1 MPRLQKLTVDFL
13 PGNIVRQG
21 PNSLAFFTH
30 TANAEIY
37 GVRSNVSKT
46 DGYATMSPSSQPNL
60 ISAVDKSV
68 HAWKRRVISQAMSD
82 SFLKEMQSR
91 VVAHIRGFVAMLGSE
106 ADVPEGKPVLDGWAP
121 AKNLGVV
128 CDWLTFDVISDLI
141 YGKAGGMLHSPE
153 LRWLPGTFQRISQRS
168 ATVCG
173 ILDDGS
179 TEGLL
184 TVAFVVLD
192 ATQPVPLQ
200 ARSLAAHAAPKIVSP
215 DELVAKQACQRAC
228 RSG

>member
-128 CDWLTFDVISDLI
+128 CDGLKFDVSSDL
-141 YGKAGGMLHSPE
+141 L
-153 LRWLPGTFQRISQRS
+153 
-168 ATVCG
+168 
-173 ILDDGS
+173 
-179 TEGLL
+179 
-184 TVAFVVLD
+184 
-192 ATQPVPLQ
+192 
-200 ARSLAAHAAPKIVSP
+200 
-215 DELVAKQACQRAC
+215 
-228 RSG
+228 